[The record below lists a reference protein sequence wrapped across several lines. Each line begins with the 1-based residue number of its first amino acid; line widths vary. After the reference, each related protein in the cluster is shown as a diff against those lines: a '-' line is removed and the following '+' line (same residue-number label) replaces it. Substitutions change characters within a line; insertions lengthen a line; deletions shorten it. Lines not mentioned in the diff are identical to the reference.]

1 MDIGLLWG
9 QWVGLLGR
17 LQGNQVQASS
27 KCLTVSFLAAF
38 TFFTPWLPVFLRS
51 ESPSSPDSGLAK
63 RTSKSG
69 ILLGEIPQSNHH
81 FWWNPHF
88 WWAGLGQN
96 CHPRGR
102 RASCLC
108 AFQASKVF
116 GDFNGEI
123 MGFHGRKTVKNS
135 DVIGFSW
142 GFKGIWSRTLWLT
155 FWSSKMVCWNP
166 PFSEPCWSP
175 EGTISPTGVDPEN
188 HQSFCESSL
197 STHISQGL
205 C

>member
-81 FWWNPHF
+81 FLVKSPFLVSRTRAKLAIPVAEEPAAFARSKHPKC
-88 WWAGLGQN
+88 LGILM
-96 CHPRGR
+96 GK
-102 RASCLC
+102 SW
-108 AFQASKVF
+108 
-116 GDFNGEI
+116 
-123 MGFHGRKTVKNS
+123 GFHGRKTVKNS

-155 FWSSKMVCWNP
+155 FWSSKMVCWK
-166 PFSEPCWSP
+166 SP
-175 EGTISPTGVDPEN
+175 I
-188 HQSFCESSL
+188 
-197 STHISQGL
+197 
-205 C
+205 